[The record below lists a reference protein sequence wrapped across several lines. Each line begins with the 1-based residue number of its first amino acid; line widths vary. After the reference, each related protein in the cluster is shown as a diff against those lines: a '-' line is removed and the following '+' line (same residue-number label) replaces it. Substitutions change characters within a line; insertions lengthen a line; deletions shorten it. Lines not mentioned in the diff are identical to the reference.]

1 VSSVALCNQAGA
13 GAKAPAHASIL
24 QHEGTTVK
32 KLSISVIAIAI
43 GLAFS
48 FGAMAQ
54 GMSKDEYKAS
64 TDAIVAEFKSAKASC
79 DSLAA
84 NAKDV
89 CMADA
94 NGKEKVAKAELEAR
108 YKPNE
113 KARYDARIAKA
124 QADYSVAK
132 EKCDDKAGNEK
143 DVCVKEA
150 KAAETG
156 AKADAKAQM
165 KISQANKAAKETSGE
180 AQMKA
185 NEEKATARKAA
196 AEQKRDADYAVAK
209 EKCDVYAGGAK
220 DYCVNQAKARFGKS

>member
-1 VSSVALCNQAGA
+1 
-13 GAKAPAHASIL
+13 
-24 QHEGTTVK
+24 VK
-32 KLSISVIAIAI
+32 KLTISMVAVAI

-48 FGAMAQ
+48 CGAIAQ
-54 GMSKDEYKAS
+54 SMSKDEYKAS
-64 TDAIVAEFKSAKASC
+64 TDTIVAESKAAKASC
-79 DSLAA
+79 GSLSA

-89 CMADA
+89 CMAEA

-108 YKPNE
+108 YKPSE
-113 KARYDARIAKA
+113 RTSHAARVAKA
-124 QADYSVAK
+124 QADYVVAR

-150 KAAETG
+150 KAAETR

-165 KISQANKAAKETSGE
+165 KITQANKDAKETSGE
-180 AQMKA
+180 ARMKA
-185 NEEKATARKAA
+185 AETGANARKVA
-196 AEQKRDADYAVAK
+196 AEEKRDADYAVAK

>member
-1 VSSVALCNQAGA
+1 M
-13 GAKAPAHASIL
+13 
-24 QHEGTTVK
+24 K
-32 KLSISVIAIAI
+32 KLNISVIAVAI

-54 GMSKDEYKAS
+54 SMSKDEYRAG
-64 TDAIVAEFKSAKASC
+64 TDTIVAEFKSAKASC
-79 DSLAA
+79 DALSA

-89 CMADA
+89 CMAEA

-108 YKPNE
+108 YKPSE
-113 KARYDARIAKA
+113 KARYDARVAKA

-150 KAAETG
+150 KAAETR

-165 KISQANKAAKETSGE
+165 KISQANRAAKETSGE

-185 NEEKATARKAA
+185 DEEG
-196 AEQKRDADYAVAK
+196 ADCTQGCSGTEA
-209 EKCDVYAGGAK
+209 
-220 DYCVNQAKARFGKS
+220 